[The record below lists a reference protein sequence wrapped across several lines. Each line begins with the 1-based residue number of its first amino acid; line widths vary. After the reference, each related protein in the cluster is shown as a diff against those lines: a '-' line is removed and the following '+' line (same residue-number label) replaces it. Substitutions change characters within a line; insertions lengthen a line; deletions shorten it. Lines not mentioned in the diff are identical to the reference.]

1 MEFPHANNDGHVKSS
16 FYMDSGIQE
25 LLSAVSLDGITVSP
39 ELFAPFCGYIKYTP
53 L

>member
-1 MEFPHANNDGHVKSS
+1 MQIMMAMQKVLSTW
-16 FYMDSGIQE
+16 IQE
-25 LLSAVSLDGITVSP
+25 VLSAVSPGGITVSP